1 MLNLLRLEFFFNKKW
16 LIIVLFMFT
25 GYFAWAVY
33 QMSSPK
39 AVLVIISGMLGLIS
53 SMGFQVREDKF
64 KTAALVCSLPLRRS
78 DIVLGK
84 FTATWTVLVVG
95 FIYTLGLIAVLP
107 FSKISVGEIVTL
119 KFVLISLALIS
130 LIFGLLMPFTIRFG
144 MVGIIIFLVG
154 SQVLGILLLLITR
167 IFASRRNFLS
177 AIIQGIEGFLRFI
190 LNHEADSVFLAV
202 LAASVLVLNGTSF
215 FLARALYARR
225 NL

>member
-1 MLNLLRLEFFFNKKW
+1 MINLLRLEFFFNRKW
-16 LIIVLFMFT
+16 LTIVFFMFT

-39 AVLVIISGMLGLIS
+39 AVLVIISGMLGLVV

-167 IFASRRNFLS
+167 IFGNRRNFLG

-190 LNHEADSVFLAV
+190 LNHEADPVFLAV
-202 LAASVLVLNGTSF
+202 LAASILVFNGTSF
-215 FLARALYARR
+215 FLARALYVRR
-225 NL
+225 NI